1 MPFDNEAYVRF
12 LLDRGVV
19 GFFPEGRTLKSGRV
33 SHWYA
38 NCRVVGDTAGNL
50 ETMAGFVTA
59 FAAGRVPAFDY
70 YYGVPEGGTKVGV
83 VCNLLKARAD
93 GNPGQRVVM
102 GRGTAKEHG
111 DPRDRFFIGP
121 VAAGDRVIVLEDVT
135 TTGGSLL
142 TAMDG
147 LQAAGVTVAAVIAF
161 VNRLERRDDGTT
173 VAEAVAGRGVAYH
186 AMATATDL
194 LPRFIRQTRPA
205 AALIRALEDEL
216 HRNGVEGVRL
226 Q

>member
-1 MPFDNEAYVRF
+1 MPFDNEAYVQF

-19 GFFPEGRTLKSGRV
+19 GFFPGGRKLKSGRV

-50 ETMAGFVTA
+50 EAMAGFVTA

-70 YYGVPEGGTKVGV
+70 YYGVPEGGTKVGL
-83 VCNLLKARAD
+83 VCNLLRARAE

-102 GRGTAKEHG
+102 GRGKAKEHG
-111 DPRDRFFIGP
+111 DPRDRLFIGP
-121 VAAGDRVIVLEDVT
+121 VQAGDRVVVIEDVT

-147 LQAAGVTVAAVIAF
+147 LREAGVTVAAVIAF
-161 VNRLERRDDGTT
+161 VNRMERRDDGTT
-173 VAEAVAGRGVAYH
+173 VAQTMAGRDVAYH
-186 AMATATDL
+186 AMATAADL
-194 LPRFIRQTRPA
+194 LPRFVRLNRPA
-205 AALIRALEDEL
+205 AELVLALEGEL
-216 HRNGVEGVRL
+216 HANGVTGIRL
-226 Q
+226 